1 MTAEWATVLVG
12 VLSFVGTLMGAY
24 FSNKRSQALIAYRI
38 EQLERKVD
46 KHNSVIE
53 RTFKL
58 EEAEAVQN
66 EQIKVINHR
75 IEDLE
80 KTEQSRG
87 NDNK

>member
-1 MTAEWATVLVG
+1 MTAEWATVAVG
-12 VLSFVGTLMGAY
+12 ILSFFGTLMGAY
-24 FSNKRSQALIAYRI
+24 FSNKKSQALIAYRI

-80 KTEQSRG
+80 KSEQSRS
-87 NDNK
+87 NDSK

>member
-46 KHNSVIE
+46 AHNHLVE
-53 RTFKL
+53 RTYML

-80 KTEQSRG
+80 KSEQSRG
-87 NDNK
+87 NDGK

>member
-38 EQLERKVD
+38 EQLEKKVD

-80 KTEQSRG
+80 KAEQSRG
-87 NDNK
+87 NDSK

>member
-80 KTEQSRG
+80 RKE
-87 NDNK
+87 

>member
-12 VLSFVGTLMGAY
+12 VLSFSGTLMGAY

-53 RTFKL
+53 RTYKL
-58 EEAEAVQN
+58 EEAEAVQD

-75 IEDLE
+75 IDSLE
-80 KTEQSRG
+80 KSEQSRG
-87 NDNK
+87 NDGK